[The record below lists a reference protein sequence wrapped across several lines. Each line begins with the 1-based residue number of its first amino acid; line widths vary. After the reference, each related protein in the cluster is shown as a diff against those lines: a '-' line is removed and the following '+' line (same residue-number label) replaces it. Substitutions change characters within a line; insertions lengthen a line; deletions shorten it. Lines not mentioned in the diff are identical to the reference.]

1 MSAQALLPIFPAC
14 PPVGRPD
21 PDAESVRRRAG
32 VEYFGIPIR
41 EILNRCTAERMPF
54 TWTVNP
60 YRGCEFG
67 CTYCYARYTHD
78 FFDLAKWEDFERKI
92 FFKEG
97 AADSLLKKLRKA
109 ALQGQPIAI
118 GTATDPYQP
127 AERHH
132 RVTRSLLEIFTRV
145 EGLHLSITTK
155 SPLVLRDLDLLS
167 ELDARHSITVHC
179 TITTIDPQ
187 LARQMEPYAPDP
199 RARLRTVRRL
209 AAAGIQTD
217 VFCMPI
223 LPGLNDREE
232 QLRPLLEAAR
242 DAGASDVHG
251 GALYLKP
258 AARARF
264 IPWIEQ
270 EFPQLAARYRRLF
283 GRRDYLGDAERRDLL
298 ATFRRL
304 KLEVGFPNAIP
315 GRG

>member
-1 MSAQALLPIFPAC
+1 MSAQALLPIYPVC
-14 PPVGRPD
+14 PPVGRPN
-21 PDAESVRRRAG
+21 PDGEAVRSRAG
-32 VEYFGIPIR
+32 VEYFRLQIR
-41 EILNRCTAERMPF
+41 EILNRCTSARMPF

-78 FFDLAKWEDFERKI
+78 FFDLGKWEDFERKI
-92 FFKEG
+92 FVKEG

-109 ALQGQPIAI
+109 ALHGQPIAI

-132 RVTRSLLEIFTRV
+132 RVTRSLLEIFARV
-145 EGLHLSITTK
+145 EGLRLSITTK
-155 SPLVLRDLDLLS
+155 SPLILRDLDLLT
-167 ELDARHSITVHC
+167 ELDARHSISVHC
-179 TITTIDPQ
+179 TITTLDPR
-187 LARQMEPYAPDP
+187 LARKMEPFAPDP
-199 RARLRTVRRL
+199 QARLRTVRRL
-209 AAAGIQTD
+209 AAAGIDTS

-223 LPGLNDREE
+223 LPGLNDGEAE
-232 QLRPLLEAAR
+232 LRPLLEAAK
-242 DAGASDVHG
+242 DAGASDVYG

-264 IPWIEQ
+264 LPWIEQ
-270 EFPQLAARYRRLF
+270 EFPQLTARYRRLF
-283 GRRDYLGDAERRDLL
+283 GRRDYLPDEERHRLL

-304 KLEVGFPNAIP
+304 RLELGFPTGVP

>member
-1 MSAQALLPIFPAC
+1 MSAQALLPIFPAYR
-14 PPVGRPD
+14 PLGRPD
-21 PDAESVRRRAG
+21 PDAEAVRSRAG
-32 VEYFGIPIR
+32 VEYFQLPIR

-78 FFDLAKWEDFERKI
+78 FFDLGRWEDFERKI
-92 FFKEG
+92 FVKEG
-97 AADSLLKKLRKA
+97 AAESLLKKLKRA
-109 ALQGQPIAI
+109 ALAGQPIAI

-145 EGLHLSITTK
+145 EGLNLSITTK
-155 SPLVLRDLDLLS
+155 SPLVLRDLDLLT
-167 ELDARHSITVHC
+167 ELDARHSISVHC
-179 TITTIDPQ
+179 TITTVDSK
-187 LARQMEPYAPDP
+187 LARRMEPYAPDP
-199 RARLRTVRRL
+199 RARLRTVKRL
-209 AAAGIQTD
+209 AAAGIQTE

-223 LPGLNDREE
+223 LPGVNDSEAE
-232 QLRPLLEAAR
+232 LRPLLLAAR

-251 GALYLKP
+251 AALYLKP
-258 AARARF
+258 TARARF

-270 EFPQLAARYRRLF
+270 EFPQLTARYRRLF
-283 GRRDYLGDAERRDLL
+283 GRRDYLENAERDRLL

-304 KLEVGFPNAIP
+304 KLELGFPNAVP